1 MNSLSFHY
9 TKEFY
14 AIQDNWWMGSSGAF
28 CISSLLFYSMYKL
41 WQEKGFKVYTHFT
54 LILLGYIAVVY
65 INESRLGIL
74 YIVLFSVFL
83 LLKNFK
89 FKKIIN
95 AFLLI
100 LIVCSF
106 YTMTSY
112 LVGETQNKYSHER
125 GVRVLNNRNIIKDT
139 KNIIFSNNKD
149 RTDELIKGLDKFK
162 EYPTL
167 NKIVGT
173 GWYTSRITINLNKE
187 EIKNFEFN
195 KSYRKTYQLQGIISI
210 LLDTGMV
217 GIFFLLILN
226 SKTIF
231 YIWRGNDNLIDKT
244 FFILLIGL
252 NFFTLFIGYPLVNL
266 VHILFYLPGGI
277 VDNKKIKI

>member
-112 LVGETQNKYSHER
+112 
-125 GVRVLNNRNIIKDT
+125 
-139 KNIIFSNNKD
+139 
-149 RTDELIKGLDKFK
+149 
-162 EYPTL
+162 
-167 NKIVGT
+167 
-173 GWYTSRITINLNKE
+173 
-187 EIKNFEFN
+187 
-195 KSYRKTYQLQGIISI
+195 
-210 LLDTGMV
+210 
-217 GIFFLLILN
+217 
-226 SKTIF
+226 
-231 YIWRGNDNLIDKT
+231 
-244 FFILLIGL
+244 
-252 NFFTLFIGYPLVNL
+252 
-266 VHILFYLPGGI
+266 
-277 VDNKKIKI
+277 